1 MHFTSG
7 EKKGK
12 NNTSQVFYI
21 LRVCQKPSISFPLN
35 QSLSIKKNPVS
46 TLNVSFS
53 SKLQALDLQKSDTY
67 KACWE
72 DV

>member
-1 MHFTSG
+1 MHFTPG
-7 EKKGK
+7 KKKSK
-12 NNTSQVFYI
+12 NNISQVFYI

-53 SKLQALDLQKSDTY
+53 SKLQVLDLQKSDTY
-67 KACWE
+67 KSC
-72 DV
+72 